1 MDGGAGRGT
10 PPQVWRA
17 TATATATIAAM
28 QATMQVWR
36 ATATATAID

>member
-17 TATATATIAAM
+17 TATATATIAM